1 MHLVHV
7 TKAPQYLADSVATVA
22 RTGAWRGLRSED
34 TAIYVKSRT
43 ITKFGELGFRLAG
56 PDARNSLP
64 SHLH

>member
-7 TKAPQYLADSVATVA
+7 NKAPQYLADSVATVA
-22 RTGAWRGLRSED
+22 QTGAWRGLGSED

-43 ITKFGELGFRLAG
+43 ITRFGERGFWLAG